1 MEIHMLV
8 FWISIAMGL
17 LFGVLTI
24 VNMLSIF
31 KKGKFSLILPV
42 LCIICFG
49 LGYGITKI
57 FPEEE

>member
-1 MEIHMLV
+1 MLV

-24 VNMLSIF
+24 VNILSLF
-31 KKGKFSLILPV
+31 KRGKFSIILPV